1 MLSENEI
8 KLMKTSRRTFL
19 RAAGVGL
26 SLPVLESFGASPAK
40 ASPKRMIAINQDL
53 GFIPKRFFPET
64 SGKDYALSPYLKKI
78 EAHREQF
85 TVFSGLS
92 HPGVDGGHRA
102 DKTFLTAAPHPGRAS
117 FRNSISLDQ
126 VMANEVGHETRFRSL
141 SLGINDA
148 RSLSYTQA
156 GVEIPT
162 IKSAAEL
169 YKRMFLQ
176 GDRKAIEAQL
186 VRLRK
191 KGSILDVV
199 LGQSS
204 DLSKRVSASDRKRI
218 DQFQTAVRTLEQRL
232 AEAEAWETRPKPR
245 VEEAMPEYPGD
256 KKEFFEMVR
265 MMNGMSRLAFQTDS
279 TRVITLFLGSVRT
292 PGVRFDDGRSLGG
305 YHNLS
310 HHGKDEAKLKQLE
323 EIEVVQMELFG
334 ELLRNLQ
341 EVDEPDGT
349 LLDRTMV
356 LYGCHMGDA
365 NIHNNKNLPI
375 ILAGGGFRHG
385 QHLAFNKQNNRPLA
399 NLYLSMLHKMG
410 LETGHFASST
420 GTLTGLVSQ

>member
-1 MLSENEI
+1 M
-8 KLMKTSRRTFL
+8 
-19 RAAGVGL
+19 
-26 SLPVLESFGASPAK
+26 
-40 ASPKRMIAINQDL
+40 
-53 GFIPKRFFPET
+53 
-64 SGKDYALSPYLKKI
+64 SPYLEKI
-78 EAHREQF
+78 AAHREQF

-117 FRNSISLDQ
+117 FRNTISLDQ

-141 SLGINDA
+141 SLGINDV

-169 YKRMFLQ
+169 YKKMFLQ
-176 GDRKAIEAQL
+176 GDQKAMEAQL
-186 VRLRK
+186 TRLQR

-199 LGQSS
+199 MGQSS
-204 DLSKRVSASDRKRI
+204 DLSKRVSASDRERI
-218 DQFQTAVRTLEQRL
+218 DQYQTAVRSLEQRL
-232 AEAEAWETRPKPR
+232 TEAKAWEIRPKPK
-245 VEEAMPEYPGD
+245 VDEAMPEYPED

-265 MMNGMSRLAFQTDS
+265 MMNDMSRLALQTDS

-292 PGVRFDDGRSLGG
+292 PGVKFEDGHSLGG

-323 EIEVVQMELFG
+323 EIETAQMKLFG
-334 ELLRNLQ
+334 DLLRDLQ
-341 EVDEPDGT
+341 EVEETDSS
-349 LLDRTMV
+349 LLDNTMV

-365 NIHNNKNLPI
+365 NIHNNNNLPV

-385 QHLAFNKQNNRPLA
+385 QHLAFNEHNNTPLCDVFVR
-399 NLYLSMLHKMG
+399 MLQKMG
-410 LETGHFASST
+410 IEADRFGSSN
-420 GTLTGLVSQ
+420 GTLTGL

>member
-1 MLSENEI
+1 ME
-8 KLMKTSRRTFL
+8 TSRRKFL
-19 RAAGVGL
+19 QATGVSL
-26 SLPVLESFGASPAK
+26 SLPVLESFGAASAK
-40 ASPKRMIAINQDL
+40 TSPKRMIAINQDL
-53 GFIPKRFFPET
+53 GFIPKNFFPKT
-64 SGKDYALSPYLKKI
+64 SGKDYRLSPYLEKI
-78 EAHREQF
+78 AAHREQF

-141 SLGINDA
+141 SLAINDS

-162 IKSAAEL
+162 IRSAAEM
-169 YKRMFLQ
+169 YKKMFLQ
-176 GDRKAIEAQL
+176 GDRKAMEAQL
-186 VRLRK
+186 VRLRE

-204 DLSKRVSASDRKRI
+204 NLSKRVSASDRRRI
-218 DQFQTAVRTLEQRL
+218 DQFQTAVRSLEQRL
-232 AEAEAWETRPKPR
+232 TEAKAWETRLKPK
-245 VEEAMPEYPGD
+245 VNEAMPEYPSD
-256 KKEFFEMVR
+256 KKEFFGMIR
-265 MMNGMSRLAFQTDS
+265 MMNDMSRLAFQTDS

-292 PGVRFDDGRSLGG
+292 PGVNFDDGRSLGG

-310 HHGKDEAKLKQLE
+310 HHGKDETKLKQLE
-323 EIEVVQMELFG
+323 EIEIAQMELFG
-334 ELLRNLQ
+334 ELLRDLQ
-341 EVDEPDGT
+341 QVEEADGS
-349 LLDRTMV
+349 LLDNTMV

-365 NIHNNKNLPI
+365 NIHNNLNLPI

-385 QHLAFNKQNNRPLA
+385 QHLAFNPHNNTPLC
-399 NLYLSMLHKMG
+399 NVFVSMLQRMQIE
-410 LETGHFASST
+410 LDQFSSST
-420 GTLTGLVSQ
+420 GTLTGLA

>member
-1 MLSENEI
+1 MS
-8 KLMKTSRRTFL
+8 TSRRTVL

-26 SLPVLESFGASPAK
+26 SMPVLESFGAAPSK
-40 ASPKRMIAINQDL
+40 ASPMRMIAINQDL
-53 GFIPKRFFPET
+53 GFIPKHFFPAT
-64 SGKDYALSPYLKKI
+64 SGRDYALSPYLEKLV
-78 EAHREQF
+78 AHREQF

-126 VMANEVGHETRFRSL
+126 VIANQIGHETRFRSL

-162 IKSAAEL
+162 IQSAAEL
-169 YKRMFLQ
+169 YKKMFLQ
-176 GDRKAIEAQL
+176 GDRKAMEAQL
-186 VRLRK
+186 VRLKR

-199 LGQSS
+199 MGQSS
-204 DLSKRVSASDRKRI
+204 DLSKRVSGSDRERI
-218 DQFQTAVRTLEQRL
+218 DQFQTAVRSLEQRL
-232 AEAEAWETRPKPR
+232 TEAEAWETRPRPR

-292 PGVRFDDGRSLGG
+292 PGVKFDDGRSLGG

-310 HHGKDEAKLKQLE
+310 HHGKDEAKLKQLG
-323 EIEVVQMELFG
+323 EIEVAQMELFG
-334 ELLRNLQ
+334 ELLRDLQ
-341 EVDEPDGT
+341 EVDEADGS
-349 LLDRTMV
+349 LLDNTMV

-375 ILAGGGFRHG
+375 ILAGGNFRHG
-385 QHLAFNKQNNRPLA
+385 QHLAFNQQNNRPLA
-399 NLYLSMLHKMG
+399 NLYLSMLHNMG
-410 LETGHFASST
+410 LETDRFASST
-420 GTLTGLVSQ
+420 GTLTGLV

>member
-1 MLSENEI
+1 
-8 KLMKTSRRTFL
+8 RRKFL
-19 RAAGVGL
+19 QATGVSL
-26 SLPVLESFGASPAK
+26 SLPVLESFGATSAK
-40 ASPKRMIAINQDL
+40 TSPKRMIAINQDL
-53 GFIPKRFFPET
+53 GFIPKNFFPKT
-64 SGKDYALSPYLKKI
+64 SGKDYRLSPYLEKI
-78 EAHREQF
+78 AAHREQF

-141 SLGINDA
+141 SLAINDV

-162 IKSAAEL
+162 IRSAAEM
-169 YKRMFLQ
+169 YKKMFLQ
-176 GDRKAIEAQL
+176 GDRKAMEAQL
-186 VRLRK
+186 VRLRD

-204 DLSKRVSASDRKRI
+204 NLSKRVSASDRRRI
-218 DQFQTAVRTLEQRL
+218 DQFQTAVRSLEQRL
-232 AEAEAWETRPKPR
+232 AEAKAWETRPKPK
-245 VEEAMPEYPGD
+245 VNDAMPEYPSD
-256 KKEFFEMVR
+256 KKEFFGMIR
-265 MMNGMSRLAFQTDS
+265 MMNDMSRLAFQTDS

-292 PGVRFDDGRSLGG
+292 PGVNFDDGRSLGG

-310 HHGKDEAKLKQLE
+310 HHGKDETKLKQLE
-323 EIEVVQMELFG
+323 EIEIAQMELFG
-334 ELLRNLQ
+334 ELLRDLQ
-341 EVDEPDGT
+341 QVEEVDGS
-349 LLDRTMV
+349 LLDNTMV

-365 NIHNNKNLPI
+365 NIHNNLNLPI

-385 QHLAFNKQNNRPLA
+385 QHLAFNPHNNTPLC
-399 NLYLSMLHKMG
+399 NVFVSMLQRMQIE
-410 LETGHFASST
+410 LDQFSSST
-420 GTLTGLVSQ
+420 GTLTGLA

>member
-1 MLSENEI
+1 
-8 KLMKTSRRTFL
+8 MKTSRRTFL

-26 SLPVLESFGASPAK
+26 SLPVLESFGATPAK

-64 SGKDYALSPYLKKI
+64 SGKDYALSPYLEKI
-78 EAHREQF
+78 AAHREHF
-85 TVFSGLS
+85 TVFSGLA

-126 VMANEVGHETRFRSL
+126 VMANDVGHESRFRSL

-162 IKSAAEL
+162 IQSAAEL
-169 YKRMFLQ
+169 YKKMFLQ
-176 GDRKAIEAQL
+176 GDRKAMEAQL

-204 DLSKRVSASDRKRI
+204 DLSKRVSASDRERI
-218 DQFQTAVRTLEQRL
+218 DQFQTAVRSLEQRL
-232 AEAEAWETRPKPR
+232 TEAKAWETRPKPK
-245 VEEAMPEYPGD
+245 VDETMPEYPED

-265 MMNGMSRLAFQTDS
+265 MMNDMSRLAFQTDS

-292 PGVRFDDGRSLGG
+292 PGVKFDDGRSLGG

-310 HHGKDEAKLKQLE
+310 HHGKDEAKLKQLG
-323 EIEVVQMELFG
+323 EIEVAQMELFG
-334 ELLRNLQ
+334 ELLRDLQ
-341 EVDEPDGT
+341 EVDETDGS
-349 LLDRTMV
+349 LLDNTMV

-365 NIHNNKNLPI
+365 NIHNNLNLPV

-385 QHLAFNKQNNRPLA
+385 QHLAFNKHNNRPLA
-399 NLYLSMLHKMG
+399 NLYLSMLRNMG
-410 LETGHFASST
+410 LETDRFASST
-420 GTLTGLVSQ
+420 GTLTGLV

>member
-1 MLSENEI
+1 
-8 KLMKTSRRTFL
+8 MKTTRRTIL

-26 SLPVLESFGASPAK
+26 SLPILESFGSPASEV
-40 ASPKRMIAINQDL
+40 SPKRMIAINQDL
-53 GFIPKRFFPET
+53 GFIPKLFFPED
-64 SGKDYALSPYLKKI
+64 SGENYTLSPYLEKI
-78 EAHREQF
+78 AAHRELF

-162 IKSAAEL
+162 IQNAATL
-169 YKRMFLQ
+169 YKKMFLQ
-176 GDRKAIEAQL
+176 GDRKAMEAQL
-186 VRLRK
+186 VRLQR

-199 LGQSS
+199 MGQSS
-204 DLSKRVSASDRKRI
+204 DLSKRVSASDRERI
-218 DQFQTAVRTLEQRL
+218 DQYQTAVRSLEQRL
-232 AEAEAWETRPKPR
+232 TEAQAWEARPKPK
-245 VEEAMPEYPGD
+245 VDEAMPEYPED

-265 MMNGMSRLAFQTDS
+265 MMNDMSRLAFQTDS

-292 PGVRFDDGRSLGG
+292 PGVNFEDGRSLGG

-310 HHGKDEAKLKQLE
+310 HHGKDEVKLGQLE
-323 EIEVVQMELFG
+323 EIEIGQMELFG
-334 ELLRNLQ
+334 DLLRDLQ
-341 EVDEPDGT
+341 EIEESNGS
-349 LLDRTMV
+349 LLDNTMV

-375 ILAGGGFRHG
+375 ILAGGGFDHG
-385 QHLAFNKQNNRPLA
+385 QHLAFNPHNNAPLC
-399 NLYLSMLHKMG
+399 NVFVSMLQKMG
-410 LETGHFASST
+410 LEADRFGSST
-420 GTLTGLVSQ
+420 GTLTGLV

>member
-1 MLSENEI
+1 
-8 KLMKTSRRTFL
+8 MKTNRRTFL
-19 RAAGVGL
+19 QAAGVSV
-26 SLPVLESFGASPAK
+26 SLPLLESFGASSVETP
-40 ASPKRMIAINQDL
+40 PKRMIAINQDL
-53 GFIPKRFFPET
+53 GFIPKLFFPKNA
-64 SGKDYALSPYLKKI
+64 GRDYELSPYLEKI
-78 EAHREQF
+78 TEHREQF

-126 VMANEVGHETRFRSL
+126 VIANEVGNKTRFRSL
-141 SLGINDA
+141 SLGINDV

-162 IKSAAEL
+162 IKSAADL
-169 YKRMFLQ
+169 YKKMFLQ
-176 GDRKAIEAQL
+176 GDRNAMEAQL
-186 VRLRK
+186 DRLQR

-204 DLSKRVSASDRKRI
+204 RLSKRVSDSDRQRI
-218 DQFQTAVRTLEQRL
+218 DQYQTAVRSLEQRL
-232 AEAEAWETRPKPR
+232 TDAKAWEARPKPT
-245 VEEAMPEYPGD
+245 VDEAMPEYPED

-265 MMNGMSRLAFQTDS
+265 MMNDMCRLALQTDS

-292 PGVRFDDGRSLGG
+292 PGVTFDDGRTLGG

-310 HHGKDEAKLKQLE
+310 HHGKDEVKLSRLE
-323 EIEVVQMELFG
+323 EIENAQMELFG
-334 ELLRNLQ
+334 EFLRDLKSVN
-341 EVDEPDGT
+341 EVDGN
-349 LLDRTMV
+349 LLDNTMV

-365 NIHNNKNLPI
+365 NIHNNSNLPV

-385 QHLAFNKQNNRPLA
+385 QHLAFNSQNNTPLC
-399 NLYLSMLHKMG
+399 NVFVSMLQNMG
-410 LETGHFASST
+410 VETDRFASST
-420 GTLTGLVSQ
+420 GSLTGLV

>member
-1 MLSENEI
+1 
-8 KLMKTSRRTFL
+8 MKTNRRTFL
-19 RAAGVGL
+19 QAAGVSV
-26 SLPVLESFGASPAK
+26 SLPLLESFGGASSVEA
-40 ASPKRMIAINQDL
+40 APKRMIAVNQDL
-53 GFIPKRFFPET
+53 GFIPKLFFPKNA
-64 SGKDYALSPYLKKI
+64 GRDYELSPYLEKI
-78 EAHREQF
+78 TEHREQF

-126 VMANEVGHETRFRSL
+126 VIANEVGNKTRFRSL
-141 SLGINDA
+141 SLGINDV

-162 IKSAAEL
+162 IKSAADL
-169 YKRMFLQ
+169 YKKMFLQ
-176 GDRKAIEAQL
+176 GDRNAMEAQL
-186 VRLRK
+186 DRLQR

-204 DLSKRVSASDRKRI
+204 RLSKRVSDSDRQRI
-218 DQFQTAVRTLEQRL
+218 DQYQTAVRSLEQRL
-232 AEAEAWETRPKPR
+232 TDAKAWEARPKPT
-245 VEEAMPEYPGD
+245 VDEAMPEYPED

-265 MMNGMSRLAFQTDS
+265 MMNDMCRLALQTDS

-292 PGVRFDDGRSLGG
+292 PGVTFDDGRTLGG

-310 HHGKDEAKLKQLE
+310 HHGKDEVKLSRLE
-323 EIEVVQMELFG
+323 EIENAQMELFG
-334 ELLRNLQ
+334 EFLRDLKSVN
-341 EVDEPDGT
+341 EVDGN
-349 LLDRTMV
+349 LLDNTMV

-365 NIHNNKNLPI
+365 NIHNNSNLPV

-385 QHLAFNKQNNRPLA
+385 LHLAFNSQNNTPLC
-399 NLYLSMLHKMG
+399 NVYVSMLQNMG
-410 LETGHFASST
+410 VETDRFASST
-420 GTLTGLVSQ
+420 GSLTGLV

>member
-1 MLSENEI
+1 
-8 KLMKTSRRTFL
+8 MKTSRRTFL

-26 SLPVLESFGASPAK
+26 SLPVLESFGAAPSK

-64 SGKDYALSPYLKKI
+64 SGKDYALSPYLEKLA
-78 EAHREQF
+78 AHREQF

-162 IKSAAEL
+162 IQSAAEL
-169 YKRMFLQ
+169 YKKMFLQ
-176 GDRKAIEAQL
+176 GDRKAMEAQL

-191 KGSILDVV
+191 KASILDVV
-199 LGQSS
+199 MGQSS
-204 DLSKRVSASDRKRI
+204 DLSKRVSASDRERI
-218 DQFQTAVRTLEQRL
+218 DQFQTAVRSLEQRL
-232 AEAEAWETRPKPR
+232 AEAEAWETRPKPK
-245 VEEAMPEYPGD
+245 VDEAMPEYPSD

-265 MMNGMSRLAFQTDS
+265 MMNDMSRLAFQTDS

-292 PGVRFDDGRSLGG
+292 PSVKFDNGRSLGG

-310 HHGKDEAKLKQLE
+310 HHGKDEAKLKQLG
-323 EIEVVQMELFG
+323 EIEVAQMELFG
-334 ELLRNLQ
+334 ELLRDLQ
-341 EVDEPDGT
+341 EVDEADGS
-349 LLDRTMV
+349 LLDNTMV
-356 LYGCHMGDA
+356 LYGCHLGDA
-365 NIHNNKNLPI
+365 NIHNNTNLPV

-385 QHLAFNKQNNRPLA
+385 QHIELQTKASA
-399 NLYLSMLHKMG
+399 CELSDTAQRRAWQPDEL
-410 LETGHFASST
+410 LERT
-420 GTLTGLVSQ
+420 